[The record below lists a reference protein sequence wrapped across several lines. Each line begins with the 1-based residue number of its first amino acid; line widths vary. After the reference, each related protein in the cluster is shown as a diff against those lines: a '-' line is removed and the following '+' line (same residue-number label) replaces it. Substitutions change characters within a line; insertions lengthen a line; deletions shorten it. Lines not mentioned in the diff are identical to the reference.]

1 MLNIFISGASG
12 KMGKALVRILSD
24 STECKVAGGT
34 ASKKNKSVGL
44 DLGKVAGINP
54 LGIYLV
60 SNFSTLNDA
69 NIIIDFSSEHW
80 AMKALEAASNKD
92 IPILLGTTGFND
104 KQLKEVKRIAKSIPV
119 LLAPN
124 TSLGVNLIKKIIIS
138 LGLELQNY
146 QIEIEE
152 IHHKDKL
159 DSPSGTAKDLA
170 TTINFALDQ
179 TRVKYEDIKSKRVG
193 DITGEHKIFLKDRY
207 EEIEV
212 IHKVTDRLVFARGA
226 IKASRWLMDQE
237 AGLYLM
243 SDVYTSFSS

>member
-54 LGIYLV
+54 LGVYLV

-69 NIIIDFSSEHW
+69 NVIIDFSSEHW
-80 AMKALEAASNKD
+80 AMKALEAAFNKD

-146 QIEIEE
+146 
-152 IHHKDKL
+152 
-159 DSPSGTAKDLA
+159 
-170 TTINFALDQ
+170 
-179 TRVKYEDIKSKRVG
+179 
-193 DITGEHKIFLKDRY
+193 
-207 EEIEV
+207 
-212 IHKVTDRLVFARGA
+212 
-226 IKASRWLMDQE
+226 
-237 AGLYLM
+237 
-243 SDVYTSFSS
+243 